1 MTLKIFPTETPDTE
15 FKQSELRCDNYVL
28 KVKAK
33 TDALQLIMHIYRAT
47 KSLSE
52 YKVKKQKSTALRH
65 FIVHPV

>member
-33 TDALQLIMHIYRAT
+33 TDAL
-47 KSLSE
+47 
-52 YKVKKQKSTALRH
+52 
-65 FIVHPV
+65 